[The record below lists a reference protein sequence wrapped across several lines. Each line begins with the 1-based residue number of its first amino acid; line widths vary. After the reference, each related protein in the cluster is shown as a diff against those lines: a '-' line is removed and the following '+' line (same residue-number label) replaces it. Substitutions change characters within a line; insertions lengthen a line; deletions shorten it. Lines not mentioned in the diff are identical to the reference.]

1 MSGKAFTIIL
11 IAAISAVLLAGGFVL
26 YLMIFGGREDI
37 TVCNKSGTAQDFK
50 LELQSVSTSL
60 PVLEG
65 QLADGACLDAR
76 VRVGLEM
83 RFHLTVGGVQTD
95 FGTITSHPFTV
106 KHTITILKP
115 DMIDYERV
123 D

>member
-1 MSGKAFTIIL
+1 MSGKGFTIIL

-95 FGTITSHPFTV
+95 FGAITSHPFTV
-106 KHTITILKP
+106 KHKITILKS